1 MSDGVTPPSPS
12 SSCAPTES
20 CAAPMPRSTTP
31 GPACT
36 AWRSQSC
43 SGRWTWPP
51 WVKPCRVMCRPSSS
65 AWAETPGMGDEARI
79 LIVCTGNI
87 CRSPFIERLLQH
99 ELDERLSG
107 PGPGV
112 TVRSAGT
119 AALVGSAMDP
129 RASAQLISRGG
140 DPAGFRAREISP
152 AIIAESDLVLT
163 ATRAHRGKVALMSP
177 KVLRRV
183 FTFCDFADLV
193 AGVDGFTAP
202 VMHTDPRG
210 WVRQVTE
217 KAAANR
223 GLRPPLAPEMADIVD
238 PYRRE
243 EEVFVTIAQQIVD
256 SLSAVVRTLVG

>member
-87 CRSPFIERLLQH
+87 CRSPFIERLLHRQ
-99 ELDERLSG
+99 LDEHRPRFAQRIL
-107 PGPGV
+107 V
-112 TVRSAGT
+112 HSAGT
-119 AALVGSAMDP
+119 GAVTGSAMDKC
-129 RASAQLISRGG
+129 AAAQLLAHGG
-140 DPAGFRAREISP
+140 DPTGFRARDLTP
-152 AIIAESDLVLT
+152 DLIAESDLILT
-163 ATRAHRGKVALMSP
+163 AT
-177 KVLRRV
+177 
-183 FTFCDFADLV
+183 
-193 AGVDGFTAP
+193 
-202 VMHTDPRG
+202 
-210 WVRQVTE
+210 
-217 KAAANR
+217 
-223 GLRPPLAPEMADIVD
+223 
-238 PYRRE
+238 
-243 EEVFVTIAQQIVD
+243 
-256 SLSAVVRTLVG
+256 